1 MTPGGGF
8 SPRNSFTPPNHRL
21 FPDAHKTPSA
31 GSNRCARLNIN
42 AGLISRRA
50 RISEIQRLREKVSQ
64 LEEEN
69 HSLRKSSQRYFD
81 RTEVIH
87 KYLPLVEN
95 LARKFSTSDQASG
108 ILSILDL
115 IQEGSIGLIL
125 AVDKLD
131 WTELEPSKDID
142 QTLKSFFSK
151 RIKGAIR
158 RRIDMHRGNMRIP
171 EHRLNKMRKNGGKD
185 KKMVEMFFNSIF
197 LSIDSKNDAT
207 GESFA
212 NSIEDPTSDY
222 NIEILNVYLLSLM
235 SIYLN
240 SKQYDVLKYSYGLA
254 CDRLPA
260 KEIAK
265 KIGLIGTSAYVRV
278 SEIKKEAIQRLIDN
292 VDHSQVVDYL

>member
-1 MTPGGGF
+1 M
-8 SPRNSFTPPNHRL
+8 
-21 FPDAHKTPSA
+21 KKY
-31 GSNRCARLNIN
+31 NIQN
-42 AGLISRRA
+42 YIRYKEDLKALKPKGDIW
-50 RISEIQRLREKVSQ
+50 
-64 LEEEN
+64 N
-69 HSLRKSSQRYFD
+69 YFD
-81 RTEVIH
+81 RQEVIH

-108 ILSILDL
+108 ILDILDL
-115 IQEGSIGLIL
+115 IQIGSEALVR
-125 AVDKLD
+125 ATDKLD
-131 WTELEPSKDID
+131 WTELEPSRDID

-158 RRIDMHRGNMRIP
+158 RQIDIHRGNMRIP
-171 EHRLNKMRKNGGKD
+171 EHRLNEMRKNGGKD
-185 KKMVEMFFNSIF
+185 KKMVEIFFNSIF
-197 LSIDSKNDAT
+197 LSIDSKNEAT

-222 NIEILNVYLLSLM
+222 NVEILNAYLLSLM
-235 SIYLN
+235 SMYLN
-240 SKQYDVLKYSYGLA
+240 KKQYDVLRYSYGLA

-278 SEIKKEAIQRLIDN
+278 SELKKEAINKLIDN

>member
-1 MTPGGGF
+1 M
-8 SPRNSFTPPNHRL
+8 
-21 FPDAHKTPSA
+21 KKY
-31 GSNRCARLNIN
+31 NIQN
-42 AGLISRRA
+42 YIRYKEDLKALKPKGDIW
-50 RISEIQRLREKVSQ
+50 
-64 LEEEN
+64 N
-69 HSLRKSSQRYFD
+69 YFD
-81 RTEVIH
+81 RQEVIH

-171 EHRLNKMRKNGGKD
+171 EHRLNEMRKNGGKD
-185 KKMVEMFFNSIF
+185 KKMVEIFFNSIF
-197 LSIDSKNDAT
+197 LSIDSKNEAT

-212 NSIEDPTSDY
+212 DSIEDPTSDY
-222 NIEILNVYLLSLM
+222 NVEILNAYLLSLM
-235 SIYLN
+235 SMHLN
-240 SKQYDVLKYSYGLA
+240 IKQYDVLRYSYGLA

-278 SEIKKEAIQRLIDN
+278 SELKKEAINKLIDN

>member
-1 MTPGGGF
+1 M
-8 SPRNSFTPPNHRL
+8 
-21 FPDAHKTPSA
+21 KKY
-31 GSNRCARLNIN
+31 NIQN
-42 AGLISRRA
+42 YIRYKE
-50 RISEIQRLREKVSQ
+50 EIKALKPKG
-64 LEEEN
+64 N
-69 HSLRKSSQRYFD
+69 IWNYFD

-171 EHRLNKMRKNGGKD
+171 EHRLNEMRKNGGKD
-185 KKMVEMFFNSIF
+185 KKMVEIFFNSIF
-197 LSIDSKNDAT
+197 LSIDSKNEAT

-222 NIEILNVYLLSLM
+222 NVEILNAYLLSLM
-235 SIYLN
+235 SMYLN
-240 SKQYDVLKYSYGLA
+240 KKQYDVLRYSYGLA

-265 KIGLIGTSAYVRV
+265 KIGLLGTSAYVRV
-278 SEIKKEAIQRLIDN
+278 SELKKEAINKLIDN